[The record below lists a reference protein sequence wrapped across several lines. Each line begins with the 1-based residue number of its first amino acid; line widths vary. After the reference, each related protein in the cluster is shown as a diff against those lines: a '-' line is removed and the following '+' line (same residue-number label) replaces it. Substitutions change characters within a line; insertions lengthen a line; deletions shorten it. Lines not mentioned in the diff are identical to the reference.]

1 MRFGGAGPKN
11 SVAFPRQGKSVVG
24 MSDIFQPGATIGMLG
39 GGQLGRMSILA
50 GRAMGYRFEVYE
62 PSAGGAAAMV
72 ADGEVNAP
80 YDDAQALVEF
90 TRRCDVVTLEFENVP
105 RTAADAISA
114 TGVPVRPSGD
124 ILHICQNRRREKEF
138 LRENKIP
145 CADFRVVASADELAQ
160 AVAELGAPCVLKT
173 ADFGYD
179 GKGQVKIQKTDTD
192 FDAIWQQLD
201 APMGVV
207 EAFVDF
213 DTECSVIVARSPS
226 GETTLFPV
234 AENIHRNHILHLS
247 IAPARLASPTLAAAG
262 ELAQEVAERLGLIG
276 LVAVELFVKKDGS
289 VLVNELAP
297 RPHNSGHLTIDAC
310 QTSQFEQHIRAVCG
324 LPLGETRLLRP
335 AVMLNLLG
343 DLWQDGE
350 PDWAS
355 VLADADVKLHLYDKG
370 EPRPGRKMGHL
381 TVLKNSVE
389 EALKTAK
396 QIFDDLS

>member
-1 MRFGGAGPKN
+1 M
-11 SVAFPRQGKSVVG
+11 GKSVVG
-24 MSDIFQPGATIGMLG
+24 MSDVFQPGATIGMLG

-50 GRAMGYRFEVYE
+50 GRAMGYRFQVFE
-62 PSAGGAAAMV
+62 PQAEGAAAMV

-80 YDDAQALVEF
+80 YGDAEALREF
-90 TRRCDVVTLEFENVP
+90 AGRCDVVTLEFENVP
-105 RTAADAISA
+105 RQAVDVITSA
-114 TGVPVRPSGD
+114 GVPVHPAGEV
-124 ILHICQNRRREKEF
+124 LHICQNRRREKEF
-138 LRENKIP
+138 LRANDIP
-145 CADFRVVASADELAQ
+145 CADFRVVGSAGELKQ

-179 GKGQVKIQKTDTD
+179 GKGQVKITEASAD
-192 FDAIWQQLD
+192 FDAIWRQLD

-213 DTECSVIVARSPS
+213 KAECSVIVARGPS
-226 GETTLFPV
+226 GETSCFPV

-247 IAPARLASPTLAAAG
+247 IAPARLPSPTLAAAG
-262 ELAQEVAERLGLIG
+262 ELAMEVAEKLGVIG
-276 LVAVELFVKKDGS
+276 LVAVELFVKRDGS

-355 VLADADVKLHLYDKG
+355 VLTDADVKLHLYDKG

-381 TVLKNSVE
+381 TVLKDSVE
-389 EALKTAK
+389 DALKTAK
-396 QIFDDLS
+396 AIFEALS